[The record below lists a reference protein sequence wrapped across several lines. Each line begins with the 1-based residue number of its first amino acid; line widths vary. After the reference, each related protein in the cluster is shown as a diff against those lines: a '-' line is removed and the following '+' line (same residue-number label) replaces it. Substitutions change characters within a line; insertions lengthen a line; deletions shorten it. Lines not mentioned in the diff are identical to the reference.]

1 MTMKAIPYVF
11 KAFAIDAPHAQVRF
25 LKDRKAMMSRGCPE
39 VYPLKIYRHQV
50 LNGLIKLPWAVKP
63 MIGLTSDVLP
73 VMGFRKASESN
84 LHSVLVEFVSR
95 CIGLDNV
102 EADLK
107 PNMNCLFWH
116 ECRDHI
122 WRSLLSVGF
131 APLHLSSPAL
141 RPLSS
146 PLGNPNYRNLPSM
159 LTWSLKQGGEGNV
172 YCTFLWTRNSVTLF
186 EILSKIWLNMG
197 QWDRGFNEICF
208 LQFCVCA

>member
-1 MTMKAIPYVF
+1 MKAIPYVF

-73 VMGFRKASESN
+73 VMGFRKAESMNSN

-107 PNMNCLFWH
+107 PNMNCLFYGSPNAGTIYGDLCFQWVLRLCIYH
-116 ECRDHI
+116 HQPSDLYHR
-122 WRSLLSVGF
+122 LL
-131 APLHLSSPAL
+131 AIQ
-141 RPLSS
+141 
-146 PLGNPNYRNLPSM
+146 
-159 LTWSLKQGGEGNV
+159 TTE
-172 YCTFLWTRNSVTLF
+172 TF
-186 EILSKIWLNMG
+186 
-197 QWDRGFNEICF
+197 QAC
-208 LQFCVCA
+208 

>member
-116 ECRDHI
+116 ECRDQAISAFSGFCAFAFIITSPQTSIIASWQSKLPKPSKHVDMVLKAR
-122 WRSLLSVGF
+122 WRRKRVLYLSLN
-131 APLHLSSPAL
+131 A
-141 RPLSS
+141 
-146 PLGNPNYRNLPSM
+146 
-159 LTWSLKQGGEGNV
+159 
-172 YCTFLWTRNSVTLF
+172 
-186 EILSKIWLNMG
+186 
-197 QWDRGFNEICF
+197 
-208 LQFCVCA
+208 